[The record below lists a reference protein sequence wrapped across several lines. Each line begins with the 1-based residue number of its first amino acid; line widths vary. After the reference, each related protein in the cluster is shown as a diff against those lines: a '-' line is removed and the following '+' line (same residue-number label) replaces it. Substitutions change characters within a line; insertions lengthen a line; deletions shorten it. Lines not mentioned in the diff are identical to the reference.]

1 MNVGQWL
8 RGGEVLL
15 GGRLR
20 RARRALAVSGVRA
33 EALEPRRLL
42 CGTASLHVEALGPSA
57 SDGPAPGWERPPV
70 LRQHIPLSQFLQLSP
85 RQQAEFD
92 PHLVEDDRP
101 EDEQLAEVRSG
112 LAARGP
118 DDELPDALPD
128 VVPLVG
134 GPAGYLQPYIDKT
147 EQPGRNLLRFST
159 AIGNMGDGPV
169 VLTSSSS
176 DINPDGTQQVT
187 QVIYARQ
194 GDQFVVKRNRVGGN
208 FIWHPGHGHFHY
220 EGYADYRL
228 LHSVNGQPG
237 GVVLR
242 ADGTPAVGDKV
253 GFCLIN
259 VSSSFTI
266 PGTNVSSSTLPNY
279 NLPGQPSVSCGFV
292 QGLHVGRADV
302 YSSIYDGQ
310 WIDVTGVPNGQYFLE
325 VTIDGSNTVLEKD
338 ETNNTVRVPITL
350 NTTPPTGGIPAD
362 RFESPTP
369 NNSFAAA
376 TDLGELGYQTQSG
389 LTIHANYDDDFF
401 RFTAASTG
409 SGRIQTRAAH
419 GDVNLF
425 LYDAQG
431 NLLRASANQ
440 GSGNA
445 TNPEIDTVTW
455 DFVKGQTY
463 FVRAS
468 GLGTGT
474 TSYSGLSNNYALV
487 FEIRPTVGVA
497 ATTYKAREGTTVT
510 VSFVRNGPVSGP
522 VTLRLG
528 LGGTA
533 ASGLDYTPPPATVTI
548 GNEALSYDLDIFV
561 RHDAL
566 LEGVETLTLT
576 VLPDPLYVVDAA
588 ASVLTIRIEDATSG
602 PRGFFGVR
610 GGAGAA
616 GRPGAAVAL
625 TGYDVRPKPSAGRAP
640 AGPLAA
646 HGVLD
651 ELFSHEPVL
660 PLLDDPIR
668 RRG

>member
-1 MNVGQWL
+1 MISL
-8 RGGEVLL
+8 TET
-15 GGRLR
+15 
-20 RARRALAVSGVRA
+20 
-33 EALEPRRLL
+33 LEPRRLL
-42 CGTASLHVEALGPSA
+42 CGTVPLSAAPSA
-57 SDGPAPGWERPPV
+57 ADVGESSAVPVWERPAV
-70 LRQHIPLSQFLQLSP
+70 LRQHSPLSQYLLLSP
-85 RQQAEFD
+85 REQAEID
-92 PHLVEDDRP
+92 PHLIEDDRP
-101 EDEQLAEVRSG
+101 EHEQLAEVWDA
-112 LAARGP
+112 LAARSP
-118 DDELPDALPD
+118 DDTLPDALPD
-128 VVPLVG
+128 MVPLVG
-134 GPAGYLQPYIDKT
+134 GSGGYLQPYIDKT

-159 AIGNMGDGPV
+159 AIGNIGDGPV

-176 DINPDGTQQVT
+176 EINPDGTQRVT

-194 GDQFVVKRNRVGGN
+194 GNQFVAKRTRVGGN
-208 FIWHPGHGHFHY
+208 FVWHPGHGHFHY

-237 GVVLR
+237 DVVLR

-279 NLPGQPSVSCGFV
+279 NLPGQPTVGCGFV

-310 WIDVTGVPNGQYFLE
+310 WIDVTGVPNGNYFLE
-325 VTIDGSNTVLEKD
+325 VTIDGSDTVLEKD
-338 ETNNTVRVPITL
+338 ESNNTVRVPITL
-350 NTTPPTGGIPAD
+350 NTTPPSGGIPAD
-362 RFESPTP
+362 RFESPAP
-369 NNSFAAA
+369 NNSFATA

-431 NLLRASANQ
+431 NLLRASSNQ
-440 GSGNA
+440 GSGSA
-445 TNPEIDTVTW
+445 TNPETDTVTW

-474 TSYSGLSNNYALV
+474 TSYSGLSNNYAIV
-487 FEIRPTVGVA
+487 FEIKPTVGVA
-497 ATTYKAREGTTVT
+497 QSTYKGREGTTVT

-522 VTLRLG
+522 VTLRLAY
-528 LGGTA
+528 GGTA
-533 ASGLDYTPPPATVTI
+533 TSGLDYLALPSTVTI
-548 GNEALSYDLDIFV
+548 GNEALQYDLDIV
-561 RHDAL
+561 LRHDTL
-566 LEGVETLTLT
+566 LEGLETLTIT

-588 ASVLTIRIEDATSG
+588 ASVLTVGIEDATRAPGG
-602 PRGFFGVR
+602 PMGTR
-610 GGAGAA
+610 GGASSPA
-616 GRPGAAVAL
+616 GRPGATWPPPAARPGDTPKDPLAPAVRLA
-625 TGYDVRPKPSAGRAP
+625 
-640 AGPLAA
+640 AGPL
-646 HGVLD
+646 VD
-651 ELFSHEPVL
+651 LFSDRPVADAL
-660 PLLDDPIR
+660 DQLLG
-668 RRG
+668 RGRVR